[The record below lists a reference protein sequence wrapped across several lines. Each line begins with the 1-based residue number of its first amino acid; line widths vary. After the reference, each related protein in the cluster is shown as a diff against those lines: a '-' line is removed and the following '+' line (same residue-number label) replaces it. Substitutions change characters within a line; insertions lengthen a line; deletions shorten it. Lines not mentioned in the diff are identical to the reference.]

1 MLLLSILMCL
11 LCCRACDAIT
21 EGKSGEEVNRKHQ
34 VFKIIFIICSF
45 ITSKEF
51 QARISNREFHS
62 KNFIHTGTT

>member
-34 VFKIIFIICSF
+34 D
-45 ITSKEF
+45 
-51 QARISNREFHS
+51 
-62 KNFIHTGTT
+62 NFYNM